1 MLYWLYTGCPWQAL
15 PIERSQTN
23 PAVGEISWHAVY
35 YHYRKWSRDGSLEQV
50 WQGSIRT
57 IQATLDLTHLNLD
70 GTHSLAKKGG
80 ESVAYQ
86 SRKRAKTSNILP
98 IVEATGAIIATTGI
112 IAGNHHDSFHR
123 KPHLQQA
130 FRSLKRL
137 GLSLKGS
144 YFNAD
149 AAFDTNRQTI

>member
-1 MLYWLYTGCPWQAL
+1 MSTIPVGIIEAAFEVHISPYLSKAKRGYVSRIPLYKMFNYILYWLYTGCPWQAL
-15 PIERSQTN
+15 PIARSQVN

-80 ESVAYQ
+80 
-86 SRKRAKTSNILP
+86 
-98 IVEATGAIIATTGI
+98 
-112 IAGNHHDSFHR
+112 
-123 KPHLQQA
+123 
-130 FRSLKRL
+130 
-137 GLSLKGS
+137 
-144 YFNAD
+144 
-149 AAFDTNRQTI
+149 